1 MDVVYWKGPFPPTF
15 PKVKEGWKI
24 RVKKYE
30 WNNDGWENFPGAEWG
45 HAWLSRG
52 HRTTISAL
60 FSFCLS
66 LNSSAS
72 SSYSRPVIV
81 ISRMSFGFHFGD
93 PWVSIWCHLSVTFV
107 PPGWIL
113 SDYLQIIP
121 LWAGLPKLWYLSIR
135 DTSTWNKFGVH
146 GEHGEVFLFS
156 NLGALWFSENLIRY
170 SLHICLREVKSNLF
184 FFKHSYLRHF
194 SWRF

>member
-1 MDVVYWKGPFPPTF
+1 M
-15 PKVKEGWKI
+15 
-24 RVKKYE
+24 KKYE
-30 WNNDGWENFPGAEWG
+30 WNDDGWENFPGAEWG

-66 LNSSAS
+66 LNSSAR

-93 PWVSIWCHLSVTFV
+93 PWVSIWCHLSVTLV
-107 PPGWIL
+107 PPGWLL

-121 LWAGLPKLWYLSIR
+121 LWVAYSHFYYSYKYSFIASLLAFLWFLSIS
-135 DTSTWNKFGVH
+135 TSQAFSS
-146 GEHGEVFLFS
+146 FLLPQFFILCS
-156 NLGALWFSENLIRY
+156 VGSVRYLGIHFLLWWKVVALKSLRRRY
-170 SLHICLREVKSNLF
+170 EFTKRI
-184 FFKHSYLRHF
+184 
-194 SWRF
+194 